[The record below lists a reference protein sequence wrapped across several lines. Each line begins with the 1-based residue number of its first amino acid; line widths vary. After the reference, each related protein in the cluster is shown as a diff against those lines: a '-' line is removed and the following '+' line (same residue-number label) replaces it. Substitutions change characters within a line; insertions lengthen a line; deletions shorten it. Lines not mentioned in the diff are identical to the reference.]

1 MFVLSVHEQIFT
13 KFLSM
18 LPEAVA
24 WSIVHR
30 LARCDT
36 LCTPGFIDDIIFAH
50 NGSYGGMSVRLQRV
64 TSLRQGR
71 ACCVTASYWLR
82 RVLDDDGSGG
92 GVSETDR
99 PISAPLP

>member
-1 MFVLSVHEQIFT
+1 MCVCVC
-13 KFLSM
+13 
-18 LPEAVA
+18 VC
-24 WSIVHR
+24 

-36 LCTPGFIDDIIFAH
+36 LCTPGFIDDVIFAH
-50 NGSYGGMSVRLQRV
+50 NGPYGGMSVRLQRV

-92 GVSETDR
+92 GVSETDQCT
-99 PISAPLP
+99 IAVTQMTLTSLCCKLS